1 MPNEFIIRN
10 GLVVQ
15 SGTTI
20 ITGSL
25 NVSGGITG
33 SLQGVRPTI
42 SKHSFESPY
51 DYCGTAPSGSL
62 TSSPDWTIVRLT
74 VYLDGSALSQTATGA
89 WDNRANLIYI

>member
-1 MPNEFIIRN
+1 MNEFIIKN

-15 SGTTI
+15 SGTTT

-42 SKHSFESPY
+42 SKHSFQSPY

-62 TSSPDWTIVRLT
+62 TSSPVWTVVRLT
-74 VYLDGSALSQTATGA
+74 TFLDGTALSQTATGS
-89 WDNRANLIYI
+89 WDDRANLNYI